1 MFKID
6 LTVVLIRFSEIYMR
20 FITFSVQNK
29 FIHGLLCS
37 TKAAMST
44 QKTEKIKS
52 EGLFNQHCSLLHC
65 FNDIDNINE
74 IKLIREK
81 LLRWF
86 HANKRELPWRTIA
99 SRSTDIEDDVR
110 GYSVWVS
117 EIMLQQTQVTTVVGN

>member
-1 MFKID
+1 
-6 LTVVLIRFSEIYMR
+6 MR
-20 FITFSVQNK
+20 FITFSVNKK
-29 FIHGLLCS
+29 FIQGLLCS
-37 TKAAMST
+37 TNAAMST
-44 QKTEKIKS
+44 QKNEKIKS
-52 EGLFNQHCSLLHC
+52 EGIFNQQCSLLHC

-81 LLRWF
+81 LLSWF

-117 EIMLQQTQVTTVVGN
+117 EIMLQQTQVATVVGNRFVT